1 MLLFQDCFPLLS
13 SSLTKWDWV
22 SATNEN
28 ITFKPGSDQ
37 SGKLEQAL
45 HSAPQPAFKYH
56 LWRTKEAGKELPC
69 SLKRASKGQKAT
81 ETFGSVAQLFYR
93 VGFGHAW
100 DLFPNATH
108 SLVSLFHQAVSYP
121 SRKATYPLSSSTSY
135 RNPHETR
142 KFPLAF
148 VGSQVRWLKSFPKTA
163 EQLSCLQL
171 LS

>member
-1 MLLFQDCFPLLS
+1 MKTSHSSQAVISLGNWNRLFILP
-13 SSLTKWDWV
+13 
-22 SATNEN
+22 
-28 ITFKPGSDQ
+28 
-37 SGKLEQAL
+37 
-45 HSAPQPAFKYH
+45 PQPAFKYH